1 MTKSDL
7 IILKQNE
14 ELFNEIGYNFEKI
27 NDKLVIDGIPSF
39 VKKENIKEKI
49 ELFLEEIKNKNLN
62 IYDKDFKKLSK
73 GQLLCSSIK

>member
-7 IILKQNE
+7 MILKENE

-27 NDKLVIDGIPSF
+27 NDTKLVIDGIPSF
-39 VKKENIKEKI
+39 VRKENIKEKI

-62 IYDKDFKKLSK
+62 IK
-73 GQLLCSSIK
+73 IKVFEN